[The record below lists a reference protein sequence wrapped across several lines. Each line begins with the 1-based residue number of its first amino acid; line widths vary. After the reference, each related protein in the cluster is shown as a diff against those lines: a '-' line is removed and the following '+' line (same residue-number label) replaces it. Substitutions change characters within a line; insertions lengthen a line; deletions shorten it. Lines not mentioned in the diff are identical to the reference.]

1 MLKVQHHYAHILAC
15 MAENDYDAPVIGLAL
30 DGTGYG
36 TDGTVWGGEIL
47 QADFDS
53 FTRLGYIHP
62 FKQAGGDKASTEGW
76 RIAVAMIYDSTSHDK
91 KKTCS
96 IITKLKLCSSAEL
109 TAQLFMLDN
118 NINSVTSTSAGRLF
132 DAVSA
137 ILGIKTKA
145 TFEGEASMYLEF
157 AAEKWQKEN
166 ADTAIIKAINLP
178 ALNVNETAIEL
189 ATDKLFAWLLQK
201 RLQGQSSAELAY
213 LFHLSLADYL
223 LNASL
228 AARKRT
234 GLNTIALSG
243 GVFQNHLLMI
253 LTEQKLAAYGFTV
266 LKHQLIPPNDGG
278 IALGQ
283 AVAAMQYLNKQS

>member
-1 MLKVQHHYAHILAC
+1 
-15 MAENDYDAPVIGLAL
+15 
-30 DGTGYG
+30 
-36 TDGTVWGGEIL
+36 
-47 QADFDS
+47 
-53 FTRLGYIHP
+53 
-62 FKQAGGDKASTEGW
+62 
-76 RIAVAMIYDSTSHDK
+76 MIYDSTSHDK